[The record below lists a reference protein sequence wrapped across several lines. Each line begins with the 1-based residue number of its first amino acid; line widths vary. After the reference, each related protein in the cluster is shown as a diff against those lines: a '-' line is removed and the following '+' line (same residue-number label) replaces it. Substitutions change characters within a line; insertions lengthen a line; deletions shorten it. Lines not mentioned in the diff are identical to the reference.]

1 MLKETFQI
9 YLNRLTDLSS
19 RNRSLYLSKLHA
31 SQMID
36 LKSFDF
42 LNHHPAFNYIK
53 MLIEGKKSFPLIPIS
68 DPRDQHVNKAS
79 RDLNRILHQV
89 QLTEE
94 ETGEKSLYLAY
105 PFVEGKLLNG
115 QVVRCPLIF
124 FPIKLTKEQESWI
137 IQRNQDDQAVF
148 NKTFLLSYERA
159 YGKTPISE
167 DDLILEDYPD
177 EAMAFR
183 TALYEVLKDNFSINF
198 NQKLYEDKLEPFP
211 ESAKSLDEA
220 KLKTGELKLM
230 PYAVLGQFSQKTSF
244 LMEDYSELIK
254 ESAYT
259 DLEELFTA
267 YFAPEDDIQIPR
279 EDQLYH
285 VFPLDASQE
294 EVVKA
299 VRAGNSCVVEGP
311 PGTGKSQLIS
321 NLVVDFIARGKK
333 VLVVSQKRA
342 ALDVVYKRLNE
353 KAFGSFLALVHD
365 FRADRKSLF
374 EKIKAQIDSIEQYQ
388 DLNRSINAIQLER
401 EFSQLSRTIE
411 MHLEYLD
418 ELKKS
423 LFNTEEC
430 GIPIKQLYMT
440 SRMGEESLD
449 LTQYYK
455 KFHWDRIGEF
465 LRNLKSYEVYYR
477 KYQHAQSFW
486 LHRVD
491 FSGFGAAAAQRIKE
505 TLTEIDD
512 LKSRFDEIFGETT
525 ELDSTYLFSLYD
537 QREKLQALKHFLHR
551 VDSQKAFDQIKDV
564 PIEEFDLLWI
574 ENKVETVK
582 GLLSQEGVVW
592 SLPDGEIQEYLSLAL
607 DYIQSKTT
615 VLGKINLF
623 FNKNKFSSLKKLLE
637 SEGLTTSLHDLN
649 LLISRLENR
658 LNLNHQY
665 TLLDSKSWLEM
676 PAKPFNF
683 VVFNHYTSSLL
694 EAIQARFVLK
704 DLDGI
709 DDTIHEQSPSAQ
721 ALLTLLAQLESFTQ
735 EIELKLKIWS
745 VYLSKI
751 QIQHLVSHASG
762 ESFLEQKEQ
771 IPFVFDDL
779 LAFDTLRAKLSTE
792 DKSVME
798 KLLNDFPEE
807 DFDQL
812 SYHFLVALS
821 NAWIDHIES
830 KYPVL
835 REVATP
841 KFQDVQQEL
850 VQAIEEKWKISQ
862 YISELRIREQT
873 FRNLEFNRLN
883 NLVTYREL
891 LHQVSKKRR
900 LWSIKK
906 LIATFENELFKLI
919 PCWLAS
925 PETVSALFPMKQE
938 FDLVIFDEASQC
950 YVEKGIPAMLR
961 AKQVVIAGDSQQLQP
976 YDLYQAKMETEEEG
990 IDLETESL
998 LELASG
1004 YFKKFWLKGHY
1015 RSAQRSLI
1023 DFSNQHFY
1031 KNKLEMLVDREL
1043 LNQEINPFHL
1053 VKLDGIW
1060 EKQQNTVEAEEV
1072 LNQIKEI
1079 QQSNSDWSIGV
1090 ITFNYFQ
1097 MELII
1102 ELIEHEENIKQEMV
1116 AVKNIENVQG
1126 DEFDWVIFSI
1136 GYAKNKAGKLIA
1148 NFGMLSKKGGAN
1160 RLNVAITRA
1169 RKRVTLVTSLSSRDF
1184 KKGQVENQGIKMLR
1198 DYLAFVEGQVEGLIE
1213 REELPSSMGF
1223 VDSWS
1228 LKKRLK
1234 SINEEQTLHLF
1245 TETSWMDLAVRSKEE
1260 GYLEAVLT
1268 DDQRLYDSS
1277 GAKEAFVY
1285 HPLQLKAKNWPFH
1298 FYFSRQYW
1306 MGKELFEK

>member
-19 RNRSLYLSKLHA
+19 RNRSLYLPKLHT
-31 SQMID
+31 SQMMD
-36 LKSFDF
+36 LKTLDF
-42 LNHHPAFNYIK
+42 FNHHPAFDYIK
-53 MLIEGKKSFPLIPIS
+53 MMIEGKKSFPLIPIS

-79 RDLNRILHQV
+79 KDLNRIIHQV

-105 PFVEGKLLNG
+105 PFVEGKLLND

-124 FPIKLTKEQESWI
+124 FPIKLTKEHGCWMIQKDQE
-137 IQRNQDDQAVF
+137 DQAVF
-148 NKTFLLSYERA
+148 NKTFLLAYERA
-159 YGKTPISE
+159 YGKAPIGE
-167 DDLILEDYPD
+167 DDLILEGYPD
-177 EAMAFR
+177 DAKAFR
-183 TALYEVLKDNFSINF
+183 TALYEVLKDKFSINF
-198 NQKLYEDKLEPFP
+198 NQQLYEDKLEIFP
-211 ESAKSLDEA
+211 DSAKSVDEA
-220 KLKTGELKLM
+220 NLKTGELKLM

-244 LMEDYSELIK
+244 LMEDYSELLK
-254 ESAYT
+254 QNEYNN
-259 DLEELFTA
+259 LEALFST

-321 NLVVDFIARGKK
+321 NLAVDYIARGKK

-342 ALDVVYKRLNE
+342 ALDVVFRRLEE
-353 KAFGSFLALVHD
+353 KGFGSFLALVHD

-374 EKIKAQIDSIEQYQ
+374 EKIKAQIESVEQYQ

-401 EFSQLSRTIE
+401 EFTQLSRTIE

-418 ELKKS
+418 EFKKS

-440 SRMGEESLD
+440 SRLGEETLD

-465 LRNLKSYEVYYR
+465 LRNFKSYEVYYR
-477 KYQHAQSFW
+477 KYQHAKSFW

-491 FSGFGAAAAQRIKE
+491 FSGFGTAAAQRIKE
-505 TLTEIDD
+505 TLAEIDD
-512 LKSRFDEIFGETT
+512 LKTRFNKAFGDTT
-525 ELDSTYLFSLYD
+525 GFDSTYLFSLYD
-537 QREKLQALKHFLHR
+537 QREKIQILKHFLHR
-551 VDSQKAFDQIKDV
+551 EDSQKAFDQIKDV
-564 PIEEFDLLWI
+564 PIESFDLLWL
-574 ENKVETVK
+574 ENKVDTVK
-582 GLLSQEGVVW
+582 TLLSQEGVVW
-592 SLPDGEIQEYLSLAL
+592 TVPDGQIQEHLSLAL
-607 DYIQSKTT
+607 DYTQSKTS
-615 VLGKINLF
+615 VFGKINLF
-623 FNKNKFSSLKKLLE
+623 FNHKKFGSLKNLLE
-637 SEGLTTSLHDLN
+637 AEGLNATPHDLD
-649 LLISRLENR
+649 LLIKKLENR

-665 TLLDSKSWLEM
+665 TLLDGKPWLNM

-694 EAIQARFVLK
+694 EAIKARFTLEEF
-704 DLDGI
+704 DGI
-709 DDTIHEQSPSAQ
+709 IDLIEDQIPTAK
-721 ALLTLLAQLESFTQ
+721 TLLSLVEQLESFTE
-735 EIELKLKIWS
+735 EIESKLKTWS
-745 VYLSKI
+745 IYLSKI
-751 QIQHLVSHASG
+751 QIQHLISHAPG

-771 IPFVFDDL
+771 IPFVFDEL
-779 LAFDTLRAKLSTE
+779 LAFDTLRAKLPSE
-792 DKSVME
+792 DKVVME
-798 KLLNDFPEE
+798 KLLDDFPDE
-807 DFDQL
+807 DFEQL

-835 REVATP
+835 KEIITP
-841 KFQDVQQEL
+841 KFQLVQEEL
-850 VQAIEEKWKISQ
+850 LQAIEDKWKISQ
-862 YISELRIREQT
+862 YISELRVREQT
-873 FRNLEFNRLN
+873 FKNLEYNRLN

-900 LWSIKK
+900 LWPLKK
-906 LIATFENELFKLI
+906 LIASFEEELFKLI

-950 YVEKGIPAMLR
+950 YVEKGVPTMLR

-976 YDLYQAKMETEEEG
+976 YDLYQIKLETDEEG
-990 IDLETESL
+990 LEVETESL
-998 LELASG
+998 LELTSS

-1015 RSAQRSLI
+1015 RSSQRSLI

-1031 KNKLEMLVDREL
+1031 QNKLEMLVDRTL
-1043 LNQEINPFHL
+1043 LNQGVNPFDL
-1053 VKLDGIW
+1053 VKVDGVW
-1060 EKQQNTVEAEEV
+1060 EKQQNVIEASEV
-1072 LNQIKEI
+1072 IHQIKEI
-1079 QQSNSDWSIGV
+1079 QQKYPDWSIGV

-1097 MELII
+1097 MELIQ
-1102 ELIEHEENIKQEMV
+1102 ELIEQDVIVNQEMV

-1136 GYAKNKAGKLIA
+1136 GYAKNKTGKLIA
-1148 NFGMLSKKGGAN
+1148 NFGMLSKSGGVN

-1184 KKGQVENQGIKMLR
+1184 KKEQLENHGIKLLR
-1198 DYLAFVEGQVEGLIE
+1198 DYLLYVEKQVQGEIE
-1213 REELPSSMGF
+1213 REELPSPNGF
-1223 VDSWS
+1223 IDSWS

-1234 SINEEQTLHLF
+1234 SVNEEHELHLF
-1245 TETSWMDLAVRSKEE
+1245 PESSLMDLAIRSKEE
-1260 GYLEAVLT
+1260 GFLEAILT

-1285 HPLQLKAKNWPFH
+1285 HPLQLRAKNWPFH